1 MSVTDPVVV
10 LTYGPSGV
18 GKTVDNGFSFPRALF
33 MAAPGAL
40 NSIQTTCGYTPER
53 VPVLDIATATQ
64 ILGKVAKKYD
74 TVVIDDFSF
83 MAEQSFAK
91 LEGKFNG
98 FTLWGELRNL
108 VLELRDASRNSG
120 VNVILNAW
128 EQGPK
133 KNAKGERVRGGP
145 KLSGNLPEAMPAMC
159 DVVLRAV
166 HNAGRQPWP
175 VVYQCSADPG
185 WVLKD
190 RFNVV
195 PLLQNAPMNLGEILR
210 AAGLSLPRHPDYPG
224 QEEQVEQIA
233 RTFTGDPSQDAEQAN
248 TIFKAL
254 REKGQTHK
262 QAYWTLRDA
271 MDRAVIRA
279 GLEAAQNTFIS
290 NPNPGL
296 LV

>member
-1 MSVTDPVVV
+1 MSVSDPVVV

-40 NSIQTTCGYTPER
+40 NSIETTCGYRPER
-53 VPVLDIATATQ
+53 VPVKDIATATE
-64 ILGKVAKKYD
+64 ILGKVSKKFD

-83 MAEQSFAK
+83 MAEQSFAI
-91 LEGKFNG
+91 LEDRFKG
-98 FTLWGELRNL
+98 FTLWGELRKL
-108 VLELRDASRNSG
+108 VLKLRDASRDAG

-159 DVVLRAV
+159 DIVLRAM
-166 HNAGRQPWP
+166 HNPGRQPWP
-175 VVYQCSADPG
+175 VVYHCSADPN

-195 PLLQNAPMNLGEILR
+195 PQLQSAPMNLGEILR
-210 AAGLSLPRHPDYPG
+210 AAKVPVHRHPDYTG
-224 QEEQVEQIA
+224 QEEQVAKIA
-233 RTFTGDPSQDAEQAN
+233 ASLTGDPSADIKLAN
-248 TIFKAL
+248 ATFAKL
-254 REKGQTHK
+254 RETQTHAR
-262 QAYWTLRDA
+262 AYWTLRDA
-271 MDRAVIRA
+271 MDRAVIRV
-279 GLEAAQNTFIS
+279 GLEEASNTFIS
-290 NPNPGL
+290 TSGL
-296 LV
+296 LI